1 MSRRIRNNHIF
12 SLPVQ
17 TLGSRTKNTQ
27 GYYNENEVVL
37 PQELNTTSNIAT
49 GNTLILPTANTY
61 IQCVNFSTLRLNVN
75 NNENGNDFVN
85 LNVYQTTFYDRDW
98 ETFNL
103 SVEKFTHW
111 I

>member
-37 PQELNTTSNIAT
+37 PQELSTTSNIVA
-49 GNTLILPTANTY
+49 
-61 IQCVNFSTLRLNVN
+61 
-75 NNENGNDFVN
+75 
-85 LNVYQTTFYDRDW
+85 
-98 ETFNL
+98 
-103 SVEKFTHW
+103 
-111 I
+111 